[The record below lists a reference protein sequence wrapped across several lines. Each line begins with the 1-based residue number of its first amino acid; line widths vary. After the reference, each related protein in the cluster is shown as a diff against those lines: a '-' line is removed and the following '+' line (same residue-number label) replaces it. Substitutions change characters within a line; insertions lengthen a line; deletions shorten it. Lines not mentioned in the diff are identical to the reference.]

1 MILHGI
7 LNIVNGESK
16 LDDGTLLAR
25 CSEASP
31 LDAATAFVEGKGCED
46 GDFIVVTGS
55 SGTSGNVAV
64 FCIDDA
70 KAVGSSV
77 PNLLTVAPKGL
88 SAGRTGHQFQKPAL
102 SATANG
108 VAIEQKTNTRK
119 AKKKSRKRP

>member
-77 PNLLTVAPKGL
+77 PNLLTVVPKAL
-88 SAGRTGHQFQKPAL
+88 SVGRTGNQLQKTVL
-102 SATANG
+102 SAIETG
-108 VAIEQKTNTRK
+108 VATGKKVNRQK
-119 AKKKSRKRP
+119 AKKNPRKSQ

>member
-7 LNIVNGESK
+7 LSIVNGESK

-55 SGTSGNVAV
+55 SGTSGDVAV

-70 KAVGSSV
+70 KTVGSSV
-77 PNLLTVAPKGL
+77 PNLLTISPKGL
-88 SAGRTGHQFQKPAL
+88 SAGGTRRQVQKAELSDTKTGVTTGKK
-102 SATANG
+102 ANR
-108 VAIEQKTNTRK
+108 QK
-119 AKKKSRKRP
+119 AKKNPGKRP

>member
-70 KAVGSSV
+70 KTVGSSV
-77 PNLLTVAPKGL
+77 PNLLTIIPKGL
-88 SAGRTGHQFQKPAL
+88 SAGGTGRQSQQASL
-102 SATANG
+102 STTETG
-108 VAIEQKTNTRK
+108 VATGKKANKQKAGKNP
-119 AKKKSRKRP
+119 RKRP